1 MFWVNFTGYTV
12 YCTVSAVKLILLLT
26 LEELYSLV
34 LQSTAFGV
42 SAKEGSVLDFFR
54 DYEILKSHFLSHPD
68 SKFMSHCG
76 TPKMC
81 LLFLCWLQRPNN
93 YLVLVYFGEANI

>member
-42 SAKEGSVLDFFR
+42 SAKEGSVLDFL
-54 DYEILKSHFLSHPD
+54 ETMKS
-68 SKFMSHCG
+68 
-76 TPKMC
+76 
-81 LLFLCWLQRPNN
+81 
-93 YLVLVYFGEANI
+93 